1 MSAEK
6 NKTIALRWFNL
17 QTGKSVDLAAM
28 DKLTTPDFV
37 YHHPANPKVRTHE
50 QRKKEVVIPLGK
62 AFPDL
67 KASVQDVI
75 AEGDKVALRYLMSG
89 THKGEF
95 MGIAPTDRR
104 LALTSICILRLA
116 EGKVAEMWV
125 ENNSLVMMQQL
136 GVVPLPAGQFHI
148 KE

>member
-6 NKTIALRWFNL
+6 NKNIALRWFSL
-17 QTGKSVDLAAM
+17 QTGASVDLAAM
-28 DKLTTPDFV
+28 DKLTASNFV
-37 YHHPANPKVRTHE
+37 YHHPANPQVRTHE
-50 QRKKEVVIPLGK
+50 QRKKEVVLALAK
-62 AFPDL
+62 AFPDM

-95 MGIAPTDRR
+95 MGIPPTNRR
-104 LALTSICILRLA
+104 LELTSICILRLA
-116 EGKVAEMWV
+116 DGKVAEMWV
-125 ENNSLVMMQQL
+125 ENNSLIMMMQL